1 MERLADLHIH
11 TTASDG
17 ALSPTQIVRA
27 AADAR
32 LAAIA
37 ITDHDNI
44 DGIDEALAAGREMG
58 VEVIPGIELS
68 AIHGDKVEVHVLGYY
83 IDHHKESF
91 VSRLKILCEARTER
105 GRKIVEQLNQVGVP
119 ISFDRVMAIAGGG
132 AVGRPHVAKALV
144 ELGVVSGI
152 DSAFGKYLVEGT
164 PGFVPRYKISPAEA
178 VAMIIDAGGVP
189 CCAHVAK
196 LNREDLLVELKD
208 RGLRGIEVEHPD
220 HTPAG
225 ARYYRKFAAK
235 HDLIATGGSDAHC
248 HPGGKAPGVGGVAV
262 PYEVVEL
269 IKGAAGICRD
279 E

>member
-17 ALSPTQIVRA
+17 ALSPTQVVRA
-27 AADAR
+27 AADAG

-44 DGIDEALAAGREMG
+44 DGIDEALAAGRKMG
-58 VEVIPGIELS
+58 IEVIPGIELS
-68 AIHGDKVEVHVLGYY
+68 AVHGDKTEVHMLGYY
-83 IDHHKESF
+83 IDHHKNSF
-91 VSRLKILCEARTER
+91 VSRLRVLCEARTER
-105 GRKIVEQLNQVGVP
+105 GREIVQQLNEAGVP
-119 ISFDRVMAIAGGG
+119 VSFDRVMEIAGEG

-144 ELGVVSGI
+144 ELGVVGSI
-152 DSAFGKYLVEGT
+152 DAAFGKYLVEGT
-164 PGFVPRYKISPAEA
+164 PGFVARYKISPSEA
-178 VAMIIDAGGVP
+178 IAMIIDTGGVP

-196 LNREDLLVELKD
+196 LNREDLLVDLKKH
-208 RGLRGIEVEHPD
+208 GLRGIEVRHPD

-225 ARYYRKFAAK
+225 ERYYRKFAAK

-248 HPGGKAPGVGGVAV
+248 HPGGHAPGVGGVSV
-262 PYEVVEL
+262 QYEVVEL
-269 IKGAAGICRD
+269 IKRAAGIIAD